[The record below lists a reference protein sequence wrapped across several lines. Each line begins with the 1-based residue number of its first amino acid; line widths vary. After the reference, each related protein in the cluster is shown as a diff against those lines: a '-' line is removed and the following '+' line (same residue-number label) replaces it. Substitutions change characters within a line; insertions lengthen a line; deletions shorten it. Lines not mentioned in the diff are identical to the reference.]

1 MIACCKLNQVIAPT
15 ITASLDVASHLQQ
28 SKIFLF
34 TWYINIDL
42 VRISFL
48 IIIKRKKIKN
58 VLHSPEVHKSLY
70 FWLYLKAVNY
80 LAFY

>member
-42 VRISFL
+42 VRIFFL
-48 IIIKRKKIKN
+48 IIIKRKKSKMFCTHPKYTKVYTSGFI
-58 VLHSPEVHKSLY
+58 
-70 FWLYLKAVNY
+70 
-80 LAFY
+80 